1 MNIKSTF
8 KKIIILDIIL
18 GIIIIVS
25 SLFKPEEIMN
35 LKLSLFPISD
45 GLAIFYL
52 VIMLIW
58 LVNDFLLYNFKKI
71 AKQIF
76 LILFIISIIFSFF
89 HGGGVYTSTL
99 YLLDGLAWTFN
110 GVILVF
116 LYFTPIKKEFDK

>member
-25 SLFKPEEIMN
+25 SLFQPEEIIN
-35 LKLSLFPISD
+35 LNENLFPIS
-45 GLAIFYL
+45 GRVAIFYL
-52 VIMLIW
+52 IIMLIW

-76 LILFIISIIFSFF
+76 LILFITSIVFSFIY
-89 HGGGVYTSTL
+89 GGGVFTSTL

-110 GVILVF
+110 GAILVF